1 MKLATAVVAGV
12 TLLVCGSAVAQNWPA
27 KPGRIIVPF
36 ATGGGA
42 DIQARLLGK
51 SFHESTGQT
60 FVVDN
65 RTGAGGLIGA
75 ELTVQSPPDG
85 YTILLT
91 TATIA
96 VNPTLFGKRM
106 RFNPEKDLAP
116 ITWLSSTP
124 LVLVIHPSV
133 PARSAKELLALARN
147 RPGSLTSAVNT
158 VGSTSHLAAEMLK
171 QFAGAQ
177 TVIVPFKGG
186 VPAILSV
193 ISGETDL
200 VFATGPVS
208 APQIKSGKVRG
219 LAVTTPKRSSAFP
232 DLPTM
237 NTFLPGFEADNWYA
251 MFFPAGISRDI
262 VTRLNGLIAKALQS
276 QEVRE
281 FMKREVL
288 DPVVSTPEELSDLM
302 KREIAKYAEVIR
314 KGNIKLE

>member
-1 MKLATAVVAGV
+1 MKLATAVVGGV
-12 TLLVCGSAVAQNWPA
+12 TLLICNSAVAQSWPA

-42 DIQARLLGK
+42 DIQARLLAK
-51 SFHESTGQT
+51 SFHESTAQT

-133 PARSAKELLALARN
+133 PARSVKELLALARN

-237 NTFLPGFEADNWYA
+237 NTFLPGFESDNWYA

-302 KREIAKYAEVIR
+302 KRETAKYAEVIR